1 MPPVPMPEPA
11 YRERPRLGGMAL
23 ANGLLVHG
31 PTHWAAAVREDGG
44 EIVVASGAKPR
55 FVVPVVGGLPVIRG
69 ILRMAEAMAVLPA
82 MRRAFPEARFAFDSG
97 PARLAIA
104 ATFAGGFI
112 ARRRLRSPLGQ
123 ELASA
128 AIGLAPAVV
137 ALRTSRAAAW
147 HAVEHKSIAA
157 YEAGGIDEVARADRY
172 PKEHPRC
179 GTNLIVPMVAASVA
193 ANLLVRFVPGLR
205 RHGARAVAGALAVG
219 SAVELFAFAT
229 RNPGHPLARA
239 VHGIGHTI
247 QARIATVE
255 PDAAEMRVGV
265 AALQEI
271 CRVEGVAG

>member
-1 MPPVPMPEPA
+1 MSSPPDN
-11 YRERPRLGGMAL
+11 ERPRLGGMAL

-31 PTHWAAAVREDGG
+31 PTHWAAAVQRDDG

-55 FVVPVVGGLPVIRG
+55 FSVPLIGDLPVVRG
-69 ILRMAEAMAVLPA
+69 ILRIGEAMAVLPV

-104 ATFAGGFI
+104 ATFAGGLI

-128 AIGLAPAVV
+128 ALGLAPAIV

-157 YEAGGIDEVARADRY
+157 YEAGGPDEVARADRY
-172 PKEHPRC
+172 PKEHARC
-179 GTNLIVPMVAASVA
+179 GSNLIVPMVAASIA
-193 ANLLVRFVPGLR
+193 ANLLVRLVPGLR
-205 RHGARAVAGALAVG
+205 RYGARGIAAMLAVG

-229 RNPGHPLARA
+229 RNPGHPVART
-239 VHGIGHTI
+239 VHGIGHAI
-247 QARIATVE
+247 QARVATTE
-255 PDAAEMRVGV
+255 PDSAEMQVGV
-265 AALQEI
+265 AAMEEI
-271 CRVEGVAG
+271 CRVEGVTG